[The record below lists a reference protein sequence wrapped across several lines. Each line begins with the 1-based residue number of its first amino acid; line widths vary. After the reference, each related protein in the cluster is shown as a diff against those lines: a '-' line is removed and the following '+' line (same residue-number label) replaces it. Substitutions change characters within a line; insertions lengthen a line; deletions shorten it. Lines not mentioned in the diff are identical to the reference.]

1 MSLRTDLRSLQQGGD
16 PEIHERV
23 DLRAWT
29 ALGVGGPA
37 DLLIRCRSGDGLQR
51 ALDLL
56 ATHGQRWLVLGSGS
70 RLVPP
75 DRGLR
80 VPLLN
85 LSGTLGLW
93 ELDLEGAVAGGGANL
108 AQVCRAA
115 ARTGLPAFD
124 TSVTAPGT
132 IGGAVEASLRGHH
145 PCNGLI
151 RWVDVAR
158 PGRPAERI
166 RFRDDGS
173 PGSGFDLTRGVAVR
187 ARLQLSRVPPVEAPD
202 GADEF
207 PRPASIRQPRSAW
220 PFVIAEP
227 GSRAGEL
234 VADMG
239 RRGVAAGGAQ
249 LSPEHF
255 NRVCTS
261 RSARSAD
268 VLELARAVAEEA
280 VRLTGLELRSA
291 LRFVDEDGG
300 AIVP

>member
-1 MSLRTDLRSLQQGGD
+1 MSLKSDLRSLQQGGD
-16 PEIHERV
+16 PEVHERV

-37 DLLIRCRSGDGLQR
+37 DLLIRCRSADGLQR

-56 ATHGQRWLVLGSGS
+56 ATHGRRWLVLGSGS

-93 ELDLEGAVAGGGANL
+93 ELDLVGAVAGGGANL

-124 TSVTAPGT
+124 TSVAAPGT
-132 IGGAVEASLRGHH
+132 IGGAVETSLRENH
-145 PCNGLI
+145 PFNGLI
-151 RWVDVAR
+151 KWMDVAR
-158 PGRPAERI
+158 PGRVVERVA
-166 RFRDDGS
+166 FGDAGAS
-173 PGSGFDLTRGVAVR
+173 GSGFDLSRGVVVR
-187 ARLQLSRVPPVEAPD
+187 ARLQLSRVPPPKAPK
-202 GADEF
+202 GTDET
-207 PRPASIRQPRSAW
+207 PRPASIREPRSTW
-220 PFVIAEP
+220 PFVIVEP
-227 GSRAGEL
+227 GSRAEDL
-234 VADMG
+234 VAGMG
-239 RRGVAAGGAQ
+239 RRGLAVGGAQ
-249 LSPEHF
+249 LSADHV

-261 RSARSAD
+261 RSTRATD
-268 VLELARAVAEEA
+268 VLELTRAVKEEA
-280 VRLTGLELRSA
+280 VRLTGRELRSA

-300 AIVP
+300 AIDP

>member
-1 MSLRTDLRSLQQGGD
+1 MTLKSDLRSQQQGGD
-16 PEIHERV
+16 PEVHERV

-37 DLLIRCRSGDGLQR
+37 DLLIRCRSADGLQR
-51 ALDLL
+51 ALDVL
-56 ATHGQRWLVLGSGS
+56 ATHGQPWLVLGSGS

-85 LSGTLGLW
+85 LSGTVGLW

-115 ARTGLPAFD
+115 ARTGLPSLG
-124 TSVTAPGT
+124 TSVAAPGT
-132 IGGAVEASLRGHH
+132 IGGAVEASLRGSH

-151 RWVDVAR
+151 RWMDVAR
-158 PGRPAERI
+158 PGRPVERI
-166 RFRDDGS
+166 RFGGAR
-173 PGSGFDLTRGVAVR
+173 PRESGFDLNRGVVVR
-187 ARLQLSRVPPVEAPD
+187 ARLQLSGVPAPEAP
-202 GADEF
+202 GGTDEI
-207 PRPASIRQPRSAW
+207 PRPASIREPRSAW
-220 PFVIAEP
+220 PFVLVEP
-227 GSRAGEL
+227 GSRAEEL

-239 RRGVAAGGAQ
+239 RRGMAVGGAQ
-249 LSPEHF
+249 LSAEHV

-261 RSARSAD
+261 RSARAAD

-280 VRLTGLELRSA
+280 IRLNGRELRSA

-300 AIVP
+300 VIDP